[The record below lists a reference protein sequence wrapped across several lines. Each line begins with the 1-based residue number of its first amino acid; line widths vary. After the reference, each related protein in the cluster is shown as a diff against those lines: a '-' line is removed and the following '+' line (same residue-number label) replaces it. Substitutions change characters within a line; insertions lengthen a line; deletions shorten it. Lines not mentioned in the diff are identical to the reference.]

1 MRMTSATAPRRSMRM
16 ASTLP
21 SEAARVTFRA
31 SSKASFSPSWPG
43 QARTRPV
50 MTTSTATAKNLS
62 TRLRLDRL
70 LHRPRDHFRTGY
82 RPDEASRPRRKD
94 PRHQARERLDLE
106 AHRRR
111 DRRHVAGSGGRRAAG
126 LGGVSPFWVVGP
138 LPGQRKLPKPL
149 AEKAASLFGLS
160 EPEKRMLNE
169 VTTRGT
175 SMPPPDPLLYR
186 FYEMGMVN
194 GPALKALI
202 GEEFGDGNMSAIG
215 FDLELDRL
223 ANPKGDRVR
232 LVMSGKF
239 LPYKYYGAEQ
249 GVPEYGFKEG

>member
-106 AHRRR
+106 AHCRR
-111 DRRHVAGSGGRRAAG
+111 DRRHVAGSGRRRAARPDEAAEAAG
-126 LGGVSPFWVVGP
+126 REGREPVWPLRARKTDAERSADARHADAADRPAALPFV
-138 LPGQRKLPKPL
+138 
-149 AEKAASLFGLS
+149 
-160 EPEKRMLNE
+160 
-169 VTTRGT
+169 
-175 SMPPPDPLLYR
+175 
-186 FYEMGMVN
+186 
-194 GPALKALI
+194 
-202 GEEFGDGNMSAIG
+202 
-215 FDLELDRL
+215 
-223 ANPKGDRVR
+223 
-232 LVMSGKF
+232 
-239 LPYKYYGAEQ
+239 
-249 GVPEYGFKEG
+249 